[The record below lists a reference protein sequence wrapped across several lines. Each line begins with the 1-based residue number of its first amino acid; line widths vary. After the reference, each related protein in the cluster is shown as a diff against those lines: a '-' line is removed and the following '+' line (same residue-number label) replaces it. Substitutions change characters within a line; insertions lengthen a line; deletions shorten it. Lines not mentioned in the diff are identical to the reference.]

1 MKNLTDEELVLL
13 YQAGKQEA
21 FNEIYLRYKNLVKYF
36 CRNLYLLGAE
46 ESDLIQEGM
55 LGLIKGVNGY
65 KESTTSFKTYVTT
78 CIKTSLFT
86 AVKKYAGNKSF
97 PLNSSINLE
106 SLDKLNVFSP
116 PPDEQVCFDEE
127 NNDLLKILNS
137 KLSKFEMKI
146 LKLYLEGFS
155 YQEIALKLGK
165 NEKAIENALSRSRLK
180 LRRIKWGI

>member
-1 MKNLTDEELVLL
+1 M
-13 YQAGKQEA
+13 
-21 FNEIYLRYKNLVKYF
+21 
-36 CRNLYLLGAE
+36 
-46 ESDLIQEGM
+46 
-55 LGLIKGVNGY
+55 
-65 KESTTSFKTYVTT
+65 
-78 CIKTSLFT
+78 FT
-86 AVKKYAGNKSF
+86 AVKKYAGNKSL
-97 PLNSSINLE
+97 PLNSSLDLE